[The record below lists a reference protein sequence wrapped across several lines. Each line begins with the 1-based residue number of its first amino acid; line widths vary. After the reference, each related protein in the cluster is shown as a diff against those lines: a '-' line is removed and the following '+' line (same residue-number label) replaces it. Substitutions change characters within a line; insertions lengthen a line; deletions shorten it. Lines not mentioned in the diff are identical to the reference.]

1 MLMRSRRLT
10 AGILAVICTS
20 STAVHAKGVILTT
33 GTRITGKTVDDA
45 GIMQN
50 VDLTLDASR
59 FLLERSDID
68 RCNTLESELEY
79 CKNKA
84 PIEPLP
90 PVCPEPASESPA
102 AGIWS
107 NVVFATAIGVV
118 AFVAGGVV
126 AKRLL

>member
-1 MLMRSRRLT
+1 MLMRSKRLT
-10 AGILAVICTS
+10 AVILAATCTS
-20 STAVHAKGVILTT
+20 TAAHAKGVILTT
-33 GTRITGKTVDDA
+33 GTHITGKTVDDA
-45 GIMQN
+45 GTMQEVN
-50 VDLTLDASR
+50 LTLDTSR
-59 FLLERSDID
+59 FLLERGDVD
-68 RCNTLESELEY
+68 RCNALESELDY
-79 CKNKA
+79 CRNKV

-90 PVCPEPASESPA
+90 PVCPEPANESPT